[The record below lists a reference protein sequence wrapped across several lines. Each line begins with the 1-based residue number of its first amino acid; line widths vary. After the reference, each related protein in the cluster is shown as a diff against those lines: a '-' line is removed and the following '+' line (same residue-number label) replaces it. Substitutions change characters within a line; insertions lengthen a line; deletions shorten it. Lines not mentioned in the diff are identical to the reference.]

1 MRDVRERIELMAEEI
16 FELEMSEREDKF
28 WNDLSKKGLTSKHID
43 LPAVF
48 EDHYVIFY
56 KQLEEYWKD
65 RVSRYQEDMQ
75 IEYGIMSLREYR
87 TYLERKFHQILG
99 SRYEE
104 LHREVWDEYGWVL
117 NINEEK

>member
-28 WNDLSKKGLTSKHID
+28 WNDLSKKGLTSEYID
-43 LPAVF
+43 LPTVY
-48 EDHYVIFY
+48 EENYVIFY
-56 KQLEEYWKD
+56 KQLKEYWKD
-65 RVSRYQEDMQ
+65 RVSRYKEDMQ

-87 TYLERKFHQILG
+87 SYLEGRFRQILD

-104 LHREVWDEYGWVL
+104 LHREVWEEYGGVL
-117 NINEEK
+117 NTDAEK